1 MNKQGNMKIITSN
14 DFAEGLRN
22 VCPEIVLLLAVRK
35 PDVDFVTD
43 LIKRQ
48 TYEVPKNLCSVY
60 DWISKSV
67 NVEDFFSNLFVNMS
81 KEKISKI
88 ELLTRGQNNNILWYN
103 YRKRVITASK
113 APSALTKMN
122 KF

>member
-1 MNKQGNMKIITSN
+1 MNKQGNMKILTLN
-14 DFAEGLRN
+14 DFAEGLRD
-22 VCPEIVLLLAVRK
+22 VCPESVLFLAVRK

-88 ELLTRGQNNNILWYN
+88 ELLTRGQDNRNNRNG
-103 YRKRVITASK
+103 ITTGNELLEHQK
-113 APSALTKMN
+113 LLLL
-122 KF
+122 